1 MIRVYL
7 GKYSYLT
14 PDFQFLLR
22 GACGKLRRRGF
33 FRREMADMWRKSRN
47 FTRSKRFFSKSAKDS
62 KLVLYNPLTR
72 RKETFSL
79 LLGVL
84 RAAGCFVETADRSSG
99 LVVARQVLPYEG
111 AAVPV
116 AGEIRRMSFL
126 VAPAQ
131 QTSEVCLTIYVSR
144 QWYSSSAQAFCTEE
158 LGLATDPELYGEW
171 FGRLDRAVPR

>member
-1 MIRVYL
+1 MGGWIKYL
-7 GKYSYLT
+7 AAAVVAV
-14 PDFQFLLR
+14 
-22 GACGKLRRRGF
+22 GACGCTAPF
-33 FRREMADMWRKSRN
+33 YMQSRQG
-47 FTRSKRFFSKSAKDS
+47 TAVGSGMPAPQEIDS
-62 KLVLYNPLTR
+62 LTR
-72 RKETFSL
+72 LRMTVGAEETFSL

-84 RAAGCFVETADRSSG
+84 RAEGCFVETADRSSG

>member
-1 MIRVYL
+1 MGGWIKYL
-7 GKYSYLT
+7 AAAVVAV
-14 PDFQFLLR
+14 
-22 GACGKLRRRGF
+22 GACGCTAPF
-33 FRREMADMWRKSRN
+33 YMQSRQG
-47 FTRSKRFFSKSAKDS
+47 TAVGSGMPAPQEIDS
-62 KLVLYNPLTR
+62 LTR
-72 RKETFSL
+72 HRMTVGAEE
-79 LLGVL
+79 
-84 RAAGCFVETADRSSG
+84 CFVETADRSSG

-171 FGRLDRAVPR
+171 FGRLDRTVPR